1 MSGSTEVLQE
11 YLIKLGFQ
19 TDAISLRKFEDSIG
33 KTGKRVLGI
42 GLSVAGVVASVEAA
56 SVAFAY
62 SMRKIYFESELSQS
76 SVKNLNAME
85 YAGKQIGITGDSMAN
100 SIHGMAQAM
109 RLNPG
114 LQGLIESFG
123 VKVTGRDM
131 SDVMVDFVGALKDMP
146 EYQAVQYASMF
157 GISPDD
163 YHQMI
168 NHMDELKKKKAEMLG
183 MYKDSGVDPDKAKS
197 TMLEYTAGLDRLN
210 ARFEVLGQLVLI
222 KVAPAFKTLATWMDH
237 ILVGWEKILN
247 GDAREALKKLHVPKL
262 HIGKDGVYF
271 EDEHKN
277 RQEMSGKIKQPSL
290 SSTPAS
296 TVTKDTVTKDTVTKD
311 NIVEQLQ
318 TYGWSK
324 PQAAGIAA
332 NIISESQL
340 NPAAVGDHGTAYG
353 LAQWHPDRQAE
364 FKKHFGKDIK
374 GSSVKEQLDFLNYEM
389 LEGKFKDVGA
399 QLRRQTS
406 ASASGALVSEKYE
419 IPFARDAEAARR
431 GILATTLT
439 DAEASKKYEI
449 PFTKDAEATKRGT
462 LAATLGGQGGS
473 NSASIVQN
481 NVFNITG
488 TNAKDIADKTV
499 DAQNRAMADRT
510 RNMKGM
516 VAG

>member
-56 SVAFAY
+56 SAAFAY

-168 NHMDELKKKKAEMLG
+168 NHMDELKKKKAEMLS

-197 TMLEYTAGLDRLN
+197 TMLEYTADLDRLN
-210 ARFEVLGQLVLI
+210 SRFEVLGQLVLI

-262 HIGKDGVYF
+262 HIGKDGVYL

-277 RQEMSGKIKQPSL
+277 RQEMSGKIKQPSS
-290 SSTPAS
+290 SSTPVSAI
-296 TVTKDTVTKDTVTKD
+296 TKD

-324 PQAAGIAA
+324 AQAAGIAA
-332 NIISESQL
+332 NIITESQL
-340 NPAAVGDHGTAYG
+340 NPAAVGDHGEAYG

-389 LEGKFKDVGA
+389 LEGKFKGVGA

-419 IPFARDAEAARR
+419 IPAARDAEVARR
-431 GILATTLT
+431 GA
-439 DAEASKKYEI
+439 
-449 PFTKDAEATKRGT
+449 
-462 LAATLGGQGGS
+462 LAATLGGEKVNNS
-473 NSASIVQN
+473 NTVVQN

-488 TNAKDIADKTV
+488 ENAKDIADKTV
-499 DAQNRAMADRT
+499 DAQNRAMADRV